1 MKCFTC
7 GADVSPPARFCGHC
21 GTLVGDPH
29 DATLTLPAATG
40 DDLLQRLRMVL
51 AGEYEVEHE
60 LARGGMAV
68 VFKANEVGLRRVVAL
83 KVLPP
88 ELGLTAR
95 AVERFKREAR
105 MVAEIDHP
113 NIIPVYRV
121 GQFGGILFIVMKF
134 IEGKSLDALLQD
146 QGALPVP
153 VTLYV
158 LRAAAR
164 ALAYAHACGIVHRD
178 VKGAN
183 ILVDSDGRVMVS
195 DFGVALR
202 SSDVTLTADG
212 TVIGTPAF
220 MSPEQCAG
228 RRAGPQSDQYSL
240 GIVAFQMLAGSVP
253 FHGDTLAGVMH
264 HHFFTPVPDLGLVR
278 DDVPGTLNDL
288 VRRALH
294 KDPERRFETTRE
306 MLTAIEATPFSERD
320 RLDSERILQHLVQG
334 RDVPKI
340 ATRALPPLADMPTL
354 AMDARPPGS
363 PPTRPRPRISA
374 GRLAGLAGGG
384 LVALGTIW
392 LLGRP
397 SRVPAPAV
405 SASLDSAAGR
415 PASAPPPY
423 RPAVR
428 RGGVPSGRLRLLT
441 TPADAEIL
449 IDGRRVGIGS
459 VFDDVPISPGL
470 RRLEVRAR
478 GYETFDTTVVI
489 EPGATMSLGRVT
501 LRSRGAG

>member
-1 MKCFTC
+1 MKCFKC
-7 GADVSPPARFCGHC
+7 GADVPSPARFCGHC

-29 DATLTLPAATG
+29 DPTLTLPVATG

-68 VFKANEVGLRRVVAL
+68 VFKATEVGLRRVVAL

-134 IEGKSLDALLQD
+134 IEGKSLDAILQD

-278 DDVPGTLNDL
+278 EDVPGTLNDL

-405 SASLDSAAGR
+405 TASLDSAAGR
-415 PASAPPPY
+415 PAPAAPS

-428 RGGVPSGRLRLLT
+428 HAGPPTGRLRLLT
-441 TPADAEIL
+441 TPPNAEIVV
-449 IDGRRVGIGS
+449 DGRKVGTGS
-459 VFDDVPISPGL
+459 LFDWEISPGP
-470 RRLEVRAR
+470 RHLEVRAR

>member
-1 MKCFTC
+1 M
-7 GADVSPPARFCGHC
+7 
-21 GTLVGDPH
+21 
-29 DATLTLPAATG
+29 
-40 DDLLQRLRMVL
+40 
-51 AGEYEVEHE
+51 
-60 LARGGMAV
+60 
-68 VFKANEVGLRRVVAL
+68 GLRRVVAL

-340 ATRALPPLADMPTL
+340 ATRALPPADMPTL
-354 AMDARPPGS
+354 AMDARPPGP

-478 GYETFDTTVVI
+478 GYETFDTTVVV

>member
-1 MKCFTC
+1 MKCFKC
-7 GADVSPPARFCGHC
+7 GADVPAPARFCGHC

-29 DATLTLPAATG
+29 DPTLTLPVATG

-68 VFKANEVGLRRVVAL
+68 VFKATEVGLRRVVAL

-134 IEGKSLDALLQD
+134 VEGKSLDAILQE

-153 VTLYV
+153 ATVYV

-253 FHGDTLAGVMH
+253 FHADTLAGVMH

-278 DDVPGTLNDL
+278 DDVPEPLDAV

-294 KDPERRFETTRE
+294 KDSERRFETTRE

-320 RLDSERILQHLVQG
+320 RLESERILQHLVQG
-334 RDVPKI
+334 RTVAKI
-340 ATRALPPLADMPTL
+340 AMRALPPLAEMPTL
-354 AMDARPPGS
+354 AMEARAPG
-363 PPTRPRPRISA
+363 PTRPRPRFSA

-397 SRVPAPAV
+397 SRPPASAV
-405 SASLDSAAGR
+405 SASLDSAVRR
-415 PASAPPPY
+415 PAPAPPS
-423 RPAVR
+423 RPSVR
-428 RGGVPSGRLRLLT
+428 RAGPPTGRLRLLT
-441 TPADAEIL
+441 TPPDAEIV
-449 IDGRRVGIGS
+449 IDGRRVGVGS
-459 VFDDVPISPGL
+459 VFDLEISPGA
-470 RRLEVRAR
+470 RHLEVRAR
-478 GYETFDTTVVI
+478 GYEPFDTTVVI
-489 EPGATMSLGRVT
+489 EPGGTLSLGRVT
-501 LRSRGAG
+501 LRTRGAG

>member
-1 MKCFTC
+1 
-7 GADVSPPARFCGHC
+7 
-21 GTLVGDPH
+21 
-29 DATLTLPAATG
+29 
-40 DDLLQRLRMVL
+40 
-51 AGEYEVEHE
+51 
-60 LARGGMAV
+60 MAV
-68 VFKANEVGLRRVVAL
+68 VFKATEVGLRRVVAL

-105 MVAEIDHP
+105 MVAEIDQP

-134 IEGKSLDALLQD
+134 VEGKSLDAILQE

-153 VTLYV
+153 ATVYV

-202 SSDVTLTADG
+202 SSDVTLTVDG

-253 FHGDTLAGVMH
+253 FHADTLAGVMH
-264 HHFFTPVPDLGLVR
+264 HHFFTAVPDLGLVR
-278 DDVPGTLNDL
+278 DDVPGPLDAV

-294 KDPERRFETTRE
+294 KDSERRFETTRE
-306 MLTAIEATPFSERD
+306 MLAAIEATPFSEPD
-320 RLDSERILQHLVQG
+320 RLESERVLQHLVQG
-334 RDVPKI
+334 RPIAKI

-354 AMDARPPGS
+354 AIGGQAAIARPP
-363 PPTRPRPRISA
+363 R
-374 GRLAGLAGGG
+374 RLPSTVRWARLTAAG
-384 LVALGTIW
+384 LVAVGAVW

-397 SRVPAPAV
+397 SRLPAPAA
-405 SASLDSAAGR
+405 SASLDSASRR
-415 PASAPPPY
+415 PASVPSS

-428 RGGVPSGRLRLLT
+428 RAGPPTGRLRLLT
-441 TPADAEIL
+441 IPANAEIL

-501 LRSRGAG
+501 LRGRGAG

>member
-1 MKCFTC
+1 VKCFTC

-278 DDVPGTLNDL
+278 EDVPGTLNDL

-354 AMDARPPGS
+354 AMDARPPGP

-405 SASLDSAAGR
+405 TASLDSAAGR
-415 PASAPPPY
+415 PAPAAPS

-428 RGGVPSGRLRLLT
+428 HAGPPTGRLRLLT
-441 TPADAEIL
+441 TPPNAEIVV
-449 IDGRRVGIGS
+449 DGRKVGTGS
-459 VFDDVPISPGL
+459 LFDWEISPGP
-470 RRLEVRAR
+470 RHLEVRAR